1 MVDGSEVLTHVPN
14 NLALRFWGELCG
26 PMPGAYDG
34 PLPTLDEARA
44 YVRVQ
49 GVVVDL
55 QRSQGRVEVGGRSLD
70 FDPDEWGHI
79 TPHGDFGREAPPSLW
94 LALYQGRALIVVGAE
109 RTLLIDLESNRV
121 VEDWWWPSDPQQ
133 DAPFNARR
141 R

>member
-44 YVRVQ
+44 FVRWR
-49 GVVVDL
+49 GVAVKL
-55 QRSQGRVEVGGRSLD
+55 GRGRRLVEVGGRPLE
-70 FDPDEWGHI
+70 FDPDEWGPL
-79 TPHGDFGREAPPSLW
+79 TAHGELGREAPPSLW
-94 LALYQGRALIVVGAE
+94 LAVYEERLLIVVGAE
-109 RTLLIDLESNRV
+109 RLLLIDLESDRV
-121 VEDWWWPSDPQQ
+121 VEDWWCPSDPEL
-133 DAPFNARR
+133 DAPRGERR